1 MSAGSDIARIA
12 GLVGEPAR
20 AEILLALMAGQAL
33 TATELAHHANI
44 TKQTASA
51 HLSRLLKADL
61 LRVESQGRHRYFRL
75 AGKDIARL
83 LEQLLGVAARSGSS
97 ILRSGPRDAGM
108 RKARLCY
115 DHLAGD
121 LGVLMFDGLIGQGLL
136 RIREETIEVTRA
148 GQRRFRERGLD
159 IAALDKTINIGAWDG
174 DRLVGSVRLLSD
186 GYFFCTVPEVMVD
199 PEYRRKGIGKELLR
213 RALDVA
219 PGGTIFLGAQPGNE
233 AFFEQAGF
241 RRGPTGYVGRKEGSK
256 GMF

>member
-136 RIREETIEVTRA
+136 RIREETLEVTGA

-159 IAALDKTINIGAWDG
+159 LAAMQGQRRPICRRCLDWSVRRHHLAGSLGAALLAEVLCNGWARHARG
-174 DRLVGSVRLLSD
+174 SRLVTFTIQGESMFRQR
-186 GYFFCTVPEVMVD
+186 
-199 PEYRRKGIGKELLR
+199 YR
-213 RALDVA
+213 V
-219 PGGTIFLGAQPGNE
+219 
-233 AFFEQAGF
+233 
-241 RRGPTGYVGRKEGSK
+241 
-256 GMF
+256 